1 MSGNNSKF
9 ISIAIDGP
17 ASAGKSTLA
26 KGLAKKLGFEYLN
39 TGALYR
45 ACAVYVMESGI
56 ECGETAKIEELFSR
70 GGVEVHV
77 NYINGEQRT
86 YLNGRDITVQIAGN
100 DGLSI
105 PSSTVSNIQKVRGF
119 LMRPQREAAELNNI
133 TMEGRDIGTVILPDA
148 DVKIYLTAAP
158 EKRAERRH
166 EEKPG
171 KTYGT
176 VLREINE
183 RDAQDAAKMVPA
195 ADAVVLD
202 NTNYGFEETLAEA
215 LKIVKEK
222 LPDVCIR

>member
-1 MSGNNSKF
+1 MSDKSGRF

-26 KGLAKKLGFEYLN
+26 KRLAKKLGFEYLN

-56 ECGETAKIEELFSR
+56 DCGETAKIEELFGR

-77 NYINGEQRT
+77 NYTDGEQRT
-86 YLNGRDITVQIAGN
+86 YLNGKDITGQIAGT
-100 DGLSI
+100 DSLSI
-105 PSSTVSNIQKVRGF
+105 PSSTVSNIQKVRDF
-119 LMRPQREAAELNNI
+119 LLRPQREAAEANNI
-133 TMEGRDIGTVILPDA
+133 TMEGRDIGTVILPNA

-166 EEKPG
+166 AEKPG
-171 KTYGT
+171 KTYET

-195 ADAVVLD
+195 ADAVTLD
-202 NTNYGFEETLAEA
+202 NTDYSFGETLAEA